1 MALARFSPPAP
12 PLSGHV
18 PRKQRFAPIRQLL
31 CVLHIFPV
39 ISYIFINVLSYK
51 NLQPISL
58 RILYLHIIFVFD
70 IFTFNIFAF
79 DIFAFDI
86 FTFDIFTFDIFT
98 FDIFTFDIFTFD
110 IFEFDHLIYLH
121 LIYLPLKFTSILF
134 QKIRRCAPHIETY
147 QRPPTLTLGPTFH
160 IQYRHIPITASR
172 LFHSQQPRQAV
183 LLHRLN
189 LSFPAPS
196 HTDTS
201 QPNSRPPQP
210 SPPKK
215 SPRGVQRGRGFAAP
229 LRFSFFPQKK
239 YCAPFAKKANA
250 TQYLKKSI
258 SNLLFLYLTTRTLYI
273 PSISLS
279 SSNALADAALSRSI
293 RV

>member
-1 MALARFSPPAP
+1 MCPAHRDLLPP
-12 PLSGHV
+12 S
-18 PRKQRFAPIRQLL
+18 
-31 CVLHIFPV
+31 
-39 ISYIFINVLSYK
+39 
-51 NLQPISL
+51 
-58 RILYLHIIFVFD
+58 
-70 IFTFNIFAF
+70 
-79 DIFAFDI
+79 
-86 FTFDIFTFDIFT
+86 
-98 FDIFTFDIFTFD
+98 
-110 IFEFDHLIYLH
+110 
-121 LIYLPLKFTSILF
+121 
-134 QKIRRCAPHIETY
+134 
-147 QRPPTLTLGPTFH
+147 TLTLGSTFH

-172 LFHSQQPRQAV
+172 LFHSQHPLQAV

-210 SPPKK
+210 STPKK
-215 SPRGVQRGRGFAAP
+215 SPRGVQRVRGFAAP

-258 SNLLFLYLTTRTLYI
+258 SNLLLLYLTTRTLYI

>member
-1 MALARFSPPAP
+1 MLRIP
-12 PLSGHV
+12 HI
-18 PRKQRFAPIRQLL
+18 RKHTPQSSRQIRRG
-31 CVLHIFPV
+31 VH
-39 ISYIFINVLSYK
+39 K
-51 NLQPISL
+51 RASL
-58 RILYLHIIFVFD
+58 RQNVTHSRRPRRPIGT
-70 IFTFNIFAF
+70 TFNP
-79 DIFAFDI
+79 
-86 FTFDIFTFDIFT
+86 
-98 FDIFTFDIFTFD
+98 
-110 IFEFDHLIYLH
+110 E
-121 LIYLPLKFTSILF
+121 
-134 QKIRRCAPHIETY
+134 
-147 QRPPTLTLGPTFH
+147 
-160 IQYRHIPITASR
+160 
-172 LFHSQQPRQAV
+172 QPQ
-183 LLHRLN
+183 
-189 LSFPAPS
+189 

-210 SPPKK
+210 STPKK

>member
-1 MALARFSPPAP
+1 
-12 PLSGHV
+12 
-18 PRKQRFAPIRQLL
+18 
-31 CVLHIFPV
+31 
-39 ISYIFINVLSYK
+39 
-51 NLQPISL
+51 
-58 RILYLHIIFVFD
+58 
-70 IFTFNIFAF
+70 
-79 DIFAFDI
+79 
-86 FTFDIFTFDIFT
+86 
-98 FDIFTFDIFTFD
+98 
-110 IFEFDHLIYLH
+110 LIYLH

-147 QRPPTLTLGPTFH
+147 QRPPTLTLGSTFH

-210 SPPKK
+210 STPKK

-239 YCAPFAKKANA
+239 YCASFAKKANA

>member
-1 MALARFSPPAP
+1 MTLARFSPPAP

-18 PRKQRFAPIRQLL
+18 PRKRRFAPIRQLL

-39 ISYIFINVLSYK
+39 ISYIFINILSYR

-70 IFTFNIFAF
+70 IFT
-79 DIFAFDI
+79 
-86 FTFDIFTFDIFT
+86 
-98 FDIFTFDIFTFD
+98 
-110 IFEFDHLIYLH
+110 FDHLIYLH

-147 QRPPTLTLGPTFH
+147 QRPPTLTLGSTFH

-172 LFHSQQPRQAV
+172 LFHSQQPLQAV

-201 QPNSRPPQP
+201 QQNSRPSQP
-210 SPPKK
+210 STPKK

-229 LRFSFFPQKK
+229 LRFSFF
-239 YCAPFAKKANA
+239 
-250 TQYLKKSI
+250 LKKNTACHSPKKQTPHSI
-258 SNLLFLYLTTRTLYI
+258 
-273 PSISLS
+273 
-279 SSNALADAALSRSI
+279 
-293 RV
+293 

>member
-1 MALARFSPPAP
+1 MTLARFSPPAP
-12 PLSGHV
+12 PLSRHV
-18 PRKQRFAPIRQLL
+18 PRKRRFAPIRQLL
-31 CVLHIFPV
+31 CVLHIFPI

-70 IFTFNIFAF
+70 IFTF
-79 DIFAFDI
+79 
-86 FTFDIFTFDIFT
+86 
-98 FDIFTFDIFTFD
+98 
-110 IFEFDHLIYLH
+110 DHLIYLH

-134 QKIRRCAPHIETY
+134 QKIRRCAPHIETC
-147 QRPPTLTLGPTFH
+147 QRPPTLTLGSTFH

-172 LFHSQQPRQAV
+172 LFHSQQPLQAV

-201 QPNSRPPQP
+201 QQNSRPSQP
-210 SPPKK
+210 STPKK

-229 LRFSFFPQKK
+229 LRFSFFLKKILCAIRQKSKRHTVFKKK
-239 YCAPFAKKANA
+239 YF
-250 TQYLKKSI
+250 
-258 SNLLFLYLTTRTLYI
+258 
-273 PSISLS
+273 
-279 SSNALADAALSRSI
+279 
-293 RV
+293 

>member
-1 MALARFSPPAP
+1 MCPA
-12 PLSGHV
+12 H
-18 PRKQRFAPIRQLL
+18 R
-31 CVLHIFPV
+31 
-39 ISYIFINVLSYK
+39 
-51 NLQPISL
+51 
-58 RILYLHIIFVFD
+58 D
-70 IFTFNIFAF
+70 
-79 DIFAFDI
+79 
-86 FTFDIFTFDIFT
+86 
-98 FDIFTFDIFTFD
+98 
-110 IFEFDHLIYLH
+110 
-121 LIYLPLKFTSILF
+121 LPT
-134 QKIRRCAPHIETY
+134 
-147 QRPPTLTLGPTFH
+147 PPTLTLGSTFH

-210 SPPKK
+210 STPKK
-215 SPRGVQRGRGFAAP
+215 KPEGCAEGPRLCGPFAV
-229 LRFSFFPQKK
+229 SFFPQKK
-239 YCAPFAKKANA
+239 ILCVIRQKSKRHTVF
-250 TQYLKKSI
+250 KKSI

>member
-1 MALARFSPPAP
+1 MQSL
-12 PLSGHV
+12 PLQST
-18 PRKQRFAPIRQLL
+18 F
-31 CVLHIFPV
+31 
-39 ISYIFINVLSYK
+39 
-51 NLQPISL
+51 ISL
-58 RILYLHIIFVFD
+58 
-70 IFTFNIFAF
+70 
-79 DIFAFDI
+79 
-86 FTFDIFTFDIFT
+86 
-98 FDIFTFDIFTFD
+98 
-110 IFEFDHLIYLH
+110 
-121 LIYLPLKFTSILF
+121 K
-134 QKIRRCAPHIETY
+134 KICRCAPHIETY
-147 QRPPTLTLGPTFH
+147 QRPPTLTLGSTFH

-210 SPPKK
+210 STPKK

-229 LRFSFFPQKK
+229 LRFSFSQKNTV
-239 YCAPFAKKANA
+239 PRSPKKAND
-250 TQYLKKSI
+250 TQYFKKSI
-258 SNLLFLYLTTRTLYI
+258 SKILLLYLTTRTLYI

-279 SSNALADAALSRSI
+279 SSSALAEAALSRSI

>member
-1 MALARFSPPAP
+1 MKFLTSSHPASSVCFSFIELFFLFIGFEKLRKSQGEKALEVTKPVFLPLHP

-18 PRKQRFAPIRQLL
+18 PRKRRFTPIRQLL
-31 CVLHIFPV
+31 NVLHTFPV
-39 ISYIFINVLSYK
+39 ISYFFINILSYK
-51 NLQPISL
+51 NLYPISL

-70 IFTFNIFAF
+70 IFTTQIHFYIIPKNPQMCPAHR
-79 DIFAFDI
+79 D
-86 FTFDIFTFDIFT
+86 
-98 FDIFTFDIFTFD
+98 
-110 IFEFDHLIYLH
+110 
-121 LIYLPLKFTSILF
+121 LPTPSH
-134 QKIRRCAPHIETY
+134 PH
-147 QRPPTLTLGPTFH
+147 
-160 IQYRHIPITASR
+160 S
-172 LFHSQQPRQAV
+172 
-183 LLHRLN
+183 RLN

-201 QPNSRPPQP
+201 QQNSRPPQP
-210 SPPKK
+210 STPKK

-250 TQYLKKSI
+250 TQYFKKSI
-258 SNLLFLYLTTRTLYI
+258 SKILLLYLTTRTLYM

-279 SSNALADAALSRSI
+279 SSSALAEAALSRSI

>member
-18 PRKQRFAPIRQLL
+18 PRKRRFAPIRQLL
-31 CVLHIFPV
+31 CILHIFPI
-39 ISYIFINVLSYK
+39 ISYIFINILSYK

-70 IFTFNIFAF
+70 IFAF

-86 FTFDIFTFDIFT
+86 FA
-98 FDIFTFDIFTFD
+98 FDIFTFD

-147 QRPPTLTLGPTFH
+147 QRPPTLTLGSTFH

-210 SPPKK
+210 STPKK

-258 SNLLFLYLTTRTLYI
+258 SNLLLLYLTTRTLYI

>member
-1 MALARFSPPAP
+1 MTLARFSPPAP
-12 PLSGHV
+12 PLSRHV
-18 PRKQRFAPIRQLL
+18 PRKRRFAPIRQLL
-31 CVLHIFPV
+31 CVLHIFPI

-70 IFTFNIFAF
+70 IFT
-79 DIFAFDI
+79 
-86 FTFDIFTFDIFT
+86 
-98 FDIFTFDIFTFD
+98 
-110 IFEFDHLIYLH
+110 FDHLIYLH

-147 QRPPTLTLGPTFH
+147 QRPPTLTLGSTFH

-210 SPPKK
+210 STPKK

-258 SNLLFLYLTTRTLYI
+258 SNLLLLYLTTRTLYI